1 MIKLRPIELDDLEQI
16 RKWRQGKGYMLRTES
31 DITAHSQQQWYEN
44 VVSNRDSKIKF
55 WAIYKKETEIYFP
68 LLGYCS
74 LDFDFINGQAELGLL
89 IGDEYQKQGYGM
101 QVVDMLINKAFNEF
115 RMHSV
120 FFECYKC
127 NPAIDFWEKVCIKY
141 KIKGVALPMRKFWK
155 NVYYSSSIGTIINE
169 K

>member
-1 MIKLRPIELDDLEQI
+1 MIKLRPIEIDDLEQI

-31 DITAHSQQQWYEN
+31 DITEHSQKQWYEN

-120 FFECYKC
+120 FFEAYHC
-127 NPAIDFWEKVCIKY
+127 NPAIGFWNKVIDKY
-141 KIKGVALPMRKFWK
+141 NGIPVTIPGRK
-155 NVYYSSSIGTIINE
+155 YYNNKYYESIWGTIINE